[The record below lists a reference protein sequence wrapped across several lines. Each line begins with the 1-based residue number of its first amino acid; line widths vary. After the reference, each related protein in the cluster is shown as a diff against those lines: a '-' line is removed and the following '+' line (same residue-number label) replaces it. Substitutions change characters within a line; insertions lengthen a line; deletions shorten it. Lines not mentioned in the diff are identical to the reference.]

1 MTKRFHPEKAWF
13 GADWRILQ
21 ALSSNGLVCIDERK
35 AWAVVAEVKLGIGR
49 RRTRQKGRRIGV
61 VISFF
66 SFFFFFIYYYYYYYS
81 FDILLGDFSSV
92 WTWVVDVV
100 VGFGGGETRWLV
112 FYHSRSHPS

>member
-1 MTKRFHPEKAWF
+1 MGSGCRGEARYWTEKDTPK
-13 GADWRILQ
+13 GAEDWG
-21 ALSSNGLVCIDERK
+21 SH
-35 AWAVVAEVKLGIGR
+35 
-49 RRTRQKGRRIGV
+49 
-61 VISFF
+61 FF
-66 SFFFFFIYYYYYYYS
+66 FFFFFFFIYYYYYYYS